1 MQVFLPQEINQ
12 MVEVYNLKLIFSF
25 ISPDF
30 GSDRMGVL
38 DTKMEKYLPWR
49 KWYPRMCVYD
59 DVKGWN
65 TLPYLEQA
73 NFI

>member
-1 MQVFLPQEINQ
+1 

-38 DTKMEKYLPWR
+38 DTKMEKYLPWQMV
-49 KWYPRMCVYD
+49 P
-59 DVKGWN
+59 
-65 TLPYLEQA
+65 
-73 NFI
+73 

>member
-1 MQVFLPQEINQ
+1 MQVFLPQRDKPNGGSVQ
-12 MVEVYNLKLIFSF
+12 LKIDFSF

-49 KWYPRMCVYD
+49 N
-59 DVKGWN
+59 G
-65 TLPYLEQA
+65 TLNVCL
-73 NFI
+73 

>member
-1 MQVFLPQEINQ
+1 MQVFLPQRDKPNGGSVQ
-12 MVEVYNLKLIFSF
+12 LKIDFSF

-49 KWYPRMCVYD
+49 NGTLECVFM
-59 DVKGWN
+59 
-65 TLPYLEQA
+65 TM
-73 NFI
+73 